1 MKKSLIALAVAGAF
15 VAPAAMADSNVV
27 VYGVANVSVDVT
39 NTGSGVGPTSA
50 TVLAGPAIPG
60 VFPNGT
66 PTLAQAT
73 QINQGFSSNKIS
85 SNTSRLGIKGNE
97 DLGGLT
103 AIWQI
108 ESLINI
114 DGSGTANSLATRNTF
129 AGLSGGFG
137 TVLLGRHD
145 TPYKM
150 ATRGYDLFGDTI
162 ADNRAVMG
170 GGINTLTAPA
180 TNGGVGLM
188 NLTTGTLDAKGNS
201 MGAAAS
207 FDGRQTDVL
216 AYVSPNLGGFTGIV
230 AYVAGAEGQTLATQS
245 KGSAWSLAGMYGNG
259 PFSLNLAYEVH
270 DLGGAPGTLG
280 APALAGTSLK
290 ESAWKLGAG
299 YKADMFEVNAVYEK
313 TKDNFGGLIALPA
326 NSDLLGH
333 HAYYLSGRVNFTA
346 NDALKLAY
354 GKAGNMSLGGFGG
367 ALNTG
372 ASQATVGYDHSF
384 TKRTTMYALYTQLSN
399 QANATYALGNAG
411 IGNGSVFL
419 NGAGSKPSAFSLGVK
434 HSF

>member
-15 VAPAAMADSNVV
+15 VAPVAMADSNVV

-39 NTGSGVGPTSA
+39 NTGSNTA
-50 TVLAGPAIPG
+50 
-60 VFPNGT
+60 GT
-66 PTLAQAT
+66 P
-73 QINQGFSSNKIS
+73 GFSSNKVS
-85 SNTSRLGIKGNE
+85 SNTSRLGLKGNE
-97 DLGGLT
+97 DLGNGLT
-103 AIWQI
+103 AVWQV
-108 ESLINI
+108 ESLISI
-114 DGSGTANSLATRNTF
+114 DGGSNGAAAAPTNGLATRNTF
-129 AGLSGGFG
+129 AGLNGGFG

-150 ATRGYDLFGDTI
+150 ATRSYDLFGDTI

-170 GGINTLTAPA
+170 GGLNTVTAAVPAPNRAPA
-180 TNGGVGLM
+180 
-188 NLTTGTLDAKGNS
+188 GTLPT
-201 MGAAAS
+201 GAAAS

-230 AYVAGAEGQTLATQS
+230 AYVAGAEGQTLATQT

-259 PFSLNLAYEVH
+259 PFSMNLAYEVH
-270 DLGGAPGTLG
+270 DLGTAPGTLG
-280 APALAGTSLK
+280 GGAAGFSLK

-313 TKDNFGGLIALPA
+313 TKDNFGGVLAVLGVAPVNA
-326 NSDLLGH
+326 DLFGH
-333 HAYYLSGRVNFTA
+333 HAYYLSGRVNVTA
-346 NDALKLAY
+346 NDAIKLAY
-354 GKAGNMSLGGFGG
+354 GKAGNLAVVGIGGMS
-367 ALNTG
+367 NTG
-372 ASQATVGYDHSF
+372 AAQASVGYDHSF
-384 TKRTTMYALYTQLSN
+384 TKRTTLYALYTQLSN

-411 IGNGSVFL
+411 IGNGNVFL